1 MANNKRYDFNFNLSS
16 LSTYTDEVGGELIR
30 RAILESETIKLIKV
44 QPGVKGSQA
53 INLLNSNLE
62 VQDGTCG
69 WSPSGSTI
77 YTQRDITVCQYKI
90 NETLC
95 PADLNNYWLGA
106 LLTPGSTPETVPFEQ
121 QIAELKT
128 AQISQYVENQ
138 IWGASSATT
147 CFSGLKELVRG
158 VSGTTADTATVTGGI
173 VVPGQSPIA
182 STTALSQVDALI
194 EQIPDDVVN
203 RTDWVVFMSH
213 ANYRKYLINYRTS
226 NYYHFNP
233 EGSYEEFKTFHPA
246 TNILVH
252 PVGGLL
258 NSNLVVLMPAGYA
271 VAGVDLLSDMDNLK
285 MFYSV
290 DFDEVRL
297 RCNFKIGVQLA
308 WPQFVI
314 TNGLT

>member
-1 MANNKRYDFNFNLSS
+1 M
-16 LSTYTDEVGGELIR
+16 
-30 RAILESETIKLIKV
+30 
-44 QPGVKGSQA
+44 
-53 INLLNSNLE
+53 LNSNLE

>member
-1 MANNKRYDFNFNLSS
+1 MANKKYDFNFNLSS

-77 YTQRDITVCQYKI
+77 YTQRDITVCQYKV

-95 PADLNNYWLGA
+95 PADLNNYWLGQ

-121 QIAELKT
+121 QISELKV

-147 CFSGLKELVRG
+147 CFSGFKELVAG
-158 VSGTTADTATVTGGI
+158 VSGTTADTQTVTGGI
-173 VVPGQSPIA
+173 VVPGQSAIA
-182 STTALSQVDALI
+182 STTALSQVDNLI
-194 EQIPDDVVN
+194 EAIPDDVVN

-213 ANYRKYLINYRTS
+213 ANYRKYLINYRTA

-258 NSNLVVLMPAGYA
+258 NSNLIMLAPAGYL
-271 VAGVDLLSDMDNLK
+271 VAGVDLMSDMDNLK

-297 RCNFKIGVQLA
+297 RSNFKIGVQIA
-308 WPQFVI
+308 WPNFVI

>member
-1 MANNKRYDFNFNLSS
+1 MANKKYDFGFNLSS

-30 RAILESETIKLIKV
+30 RAILEGETAKIIKV

-53 INLLNSNLE
+53 INLLDSTLV

-69 WSPSGSTI
+69 WSSSGQTT
-77 YTQRDITVCQYKI
+77 YTQRDITVCDYKV
-90 NETLC
+90 NEALC
-95 PADLNNYWLGA
+95 PADLNSYWLGQ
-106 LLTPGSTPETVPFEQ
+106 LLTPGSYNETVPFEQ

-128 AQISQYVENQ
+128 QQISQYIENLMWQ
-138 IWGASSATT
+138 ATSAST
-147 CFSGLKELVRG
+147 CFSGFKELFAQVG
-158 VSGTTADTATVTGGI
+158 TGSTGASGNIVVTGQ
-173 VVPGQSPIA
+173 VA
-182 STTALSQVDALI
+182 LTSTSALTQVDNLI
-194 EQIPDDVVN
+194 QVIPDDVVN

-213 ANYRKYLINYRTS
+213 SNYRKYLINYRTA

-233 EGSYEEFKTFHPA
+233 ENSYEDFKTFHPA

-252 PVGGLL
+252 PVGGLSG
-258 NSNLVVLMPAGYA
+258 SNLMVLAPAGYL
-271 VAGVDLLSDMDNLK
+271 VMGVDLMSDSETLK

-297 RCNFKIGVQLA
+297 RSNFKIGVQVA

-314 TNGLT
+314 TNGLA

>member
-1 MANNKRYDFNFNLSS
+1 MANKKYDFGFNLSS

-30 RAILESETIKLIKV
+30 RAILEGETAKIIKV

-53 INLLNSNLE
+53 INLLDSTLV

-69 WSPSGSTI
+69 WNSSGSTT
-77 YTQRDITVCQYKI
+77 YTQRDITVCQYKV
-90 NETLC
+90 NEALC
-95 PADLNNYWLGA
+95 PADLNDYWLGQ
-106 LLTPGSTPETVPFEQ
+106 LLQPGSYNESVPFEQ

-128 AQISQYVENQ
+128 AQISQYIENQ
-138 IWGASSATT
+138 IWGAQSAST
-147 CFSGLKELVRG
+147 CFSGFKELFAQQG
-158 VSGTTADTATVTGGI
+158 TGTTTVTGGI
-173 VVPGQSPIA
+173 VVTGQSAI
-182 STTALSQVDALI
+182 SSVSALTQVDALI

-226 NYYHFNP
+226 NYFHFNP
-233 EGSYEEFKTFHPA
+233 EGSYEDFKTFHPA

-258 NSNLVVLMPAGYA
+258 NSNLVVLAPAGYL
-271 VAGVDLLSDMDNLK
+271 VLGVDLMSDSETLK

-297 RCNFKIGVQLA
+297 RSNFKVGVQVA